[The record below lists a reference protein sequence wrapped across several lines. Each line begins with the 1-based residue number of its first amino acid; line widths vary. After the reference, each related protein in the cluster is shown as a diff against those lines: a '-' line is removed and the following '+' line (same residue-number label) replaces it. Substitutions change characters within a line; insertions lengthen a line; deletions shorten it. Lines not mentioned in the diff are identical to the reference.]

1 MGTRRE
7 ELEGLSRTDLVQR
20 AKALGVS
27 AAGVLTRP
35 ELIDEILSAIVED
48 EQERSQARGF
58 LGRARDLVARVMEK
72 GLHLPDAAQRI
83 LSPPST
89 ASSEA
94 PKPLATVALASVYA
108 KQGHRAQ
115 ALRVLDEVL
124 KTDPDNAA
132 ALSLRNDLHGAE
144 AVMEQL
150 AVQGATAEEPTVD
163 TCPTPTLPASTEP
176 VPERPPIA
184 PPNEVPKQDVLDV
197 VRQGRRLTLSWRVRP
212 VTFARNRGK
221 MPSGRLV
228 LRVAHAIVAEQT
240 TEMRTEDTPVDRLA
254 GTITTTIPPG
264 ALSSHVALGWCDGD
278 VFAVLLTP
286 QT

>member
-58 LGRARDLVARVMEK
+58 LGRARDLVARVVEK

-83 LSPPST
+83 LSPPSVPP
-89 ASSEA
+89 AEA

-115 ALRVLDEVL
+115 ALRVLEDVL
-124 KTDPDNAA
+124 SADPHNAA
-132 ALSLRNDLHGAE
+132 ALSLRSDLDGA
-144 AVMEQL
+144 AL
-150 AVQGATAEEPTVD
+150 AVPEEPVAEEPEAETR
-163 TCPTPTLPASTEP
+163 PPSTPPAATEAP
-176 VPERPPIA
+176 VPEPPRVTA
-184 PPNEVPKQDVLDV
+184 LSEVPKQDVLDV
-197 VRQGRRLTLSWRVRP
+197 VRDGRRLTLSWRVRP

-228 LRVAHAIVAEQT
+228 LRVVHAIVVEHATQ
-240 TEMRTEDTPVDRLA
+240 MRTEDQPVDRLA
-254 GTITTTIPPG
+254 GTITTTIPQD
-264 ALSSHVALGWCDGD
+264 ALSSHVALGWRDGD
-278 VFAVLLTP
+278 LFAVLLTS

>member
-58 LGRARDLVARVMEK
+58 LGRARDLVARVVEK

-83 LSPPST
+83 LSPPSVT
-89 ASSEA
+89 PAEA

-115 ALRVLDEVL
+115 ALRVLEDVL
-124 KTDPDNAA
+124 STDPHNAA
-132 ALSLRNDLHGAE
+132 ALSLRGELDGA
-144 AVMEQL
+144 AL
-150 AVQGATAEEPTVD
+150 AVSEEPVAEEPEAETR
-163 TCPTPTLPASTEP
+163 PPSTPPVAGETP
-176 VPERPPIA
+176 VPEPPRVTA
-184 PPNEVPKQDVLDV
+184 PSEVPQQDVLDV
-197 VRQGRRLTLSWRVRP
+197 VRDGRRLTLSWRVRP

-221 MPSGRLV
+221 RPSGRLV
-228 LRVAHAIVAEQT
+228 LRVVHAIVAEQVT
-240 TEMRTEDTPVDRLA
+240 QMRTEDQPIDRLA
-254 GTITTTIPPG
+254 GTITTTIPQD
-264 ALSSHVALGWCDGD
+264 ALSSHVALGWRDGD
-278 VFAVLLTP
+278 LFAVLLTS